1 MSEQTTHVPSVSQ
14 DASAPRAGFVAALVS
29 PAFRVLWVSE
39 AVSLVG
45 DRILMVALVN
55 LVYERTASAAA
66 VGLLSMIKALPA
78 LALGTVAGVFVD
90 RWSRKWTMFFSNLA
104 LFALVLA
111 IPPASA
117 RPAVTI
123 PLVFTIYFIM
133 SVVSQFFIP
142 ARSATIPN
150 LVPAGGLVA
159 ANALFGAAFVGAI
172 AIGPAIGGWIS
183 DAYGLDAAFY
193 IDAFTFLI
201 PAVAVSLL
209 AIPAGQRGPAGRDLR
224 ADWREGF
231 GLLKSEPS
239 FRTALLLL
247 AAAALLIAT
256 LSALGVMIVRE
267 KLAGSAGD
275 YGWMLSVAGLG
286 MLAGALLASQLGK
299 RFDRQRLS
307 GCGAMVGGLG
317 MAGVALFP
325 TLLAVMA
332 CAFILGMG
340 MITVQVLTQTTLQ
353 GAPDAL
359 RGRMLGIAQ
368 AVMGSVTFLIAGVA
382 GLLAAQFGATP
393 IVLLCG
399 ACAAITGLAVACR
412 PGS

>member
-1 MSEQTTHVPSVSQ
+1 MSEQTIHPTSVSQ
-14 DASAPRAGFVAALVS
+14 DAAASRAGFAAALGS
-29 PAFRVLWVSE
+29 PTFRVLWFSE
-39 AVSLVG
+39 AVSLIG

-66 VGLLSMIKALPA
+66 VGLLAMIKALPA

-90 RWSRKWTMFFSNLA
+90 RWSRKWTMVLSNLA

-111 IPPASA
+111 IPPAGA
-117 RPAVTI
+117 QPAAAI
-123 PLVFTIYFIM
+123 PLVFAIYFIM
-133 SVVSQFFIP
+133 SVVSQFFVP

-183 DAYGLDAAFY
+183 DAFGLDAAFY
-193 IDAFTFLI
+193 IDALTFLV
-201 PAVAVSLL
+201 PAVAVGLL
-209 AIPAGQRGPAGRDLR
+209 AIPAGQRQPAGRDLR

-231 GLLKSEPS
+231 GLLKSEPR
-239 FRTALLLL
+239 FRAALLLL

-256 LSALGVMIVRE
+256 LSAVGIMIVRE

-286 MLAGALLASQLGK
+286 MLAGALLANGLGK

-307 GCGAMVGGLG
+307 GGGAMVGGLG
-317 MAGVALFP
+317 MAGIALFS
-325 TLLAVMA
+325 TLPAVMA
-332 CAFILGMG
+332 CAFILGLG

-359 RGRMLGIAQ
+359 RGRMLGIGQ
-368 AVMGSVTFLIAGVA
+368 AVMGSVTFLIAGLA
-382 GLLAAQFGATP
+382 GLLAAQFGATL

-399 ACAAITGLAVACR
+399 ACAAITGLAVLCR